1 MGKTK
6 TDQLFGSLDLLVLR
20 VLDSGERLH
29 GYAIT
34 ERIRACSDALRVEEG
49 SLYPALH
56 RMDEARWVS
65 SEWGISDNNR
75 RAKFYRLTKAG
86 PKQLDAAVTQWAQA
100 ADIVARFVALKGQK
114 A

>member
-1 MGKTK
+1 MGNTK

-20 VLDSGERLH
+20 VLGSGERLH

-56 RMDEARWVS
+56 RMDEARWVD

-75 RAKFYRLTKAG
+75 RARYYRITKTGRRRLAE
-86 PKQLDAAVTQWAQA
+86 LERQWATHVDA
-100 ADIVARFVALKGQK
+100 VKRVLKH

>member
-6 TDQLFGSLDLLVLR
+6 SDHLLGSLDLLVLR
-20 VLDSGERLH
+20 VLSVEERLH

-34 ERIRACSDALRVEEG
+34 ERIQQASADALYVEEG

-56 RMDEARWVS
+56 RMDEAGWVN
-65 SEWGISDNNR
+65 SEWGASDNNR
-75 RAKFYRLTKAG
+75 RARYYRITKTGRRRLTELELNWVKHV
-86 PKQLDAAVTQWAQA
+86 DAVKR
-100 ADIVARFVALKGQK
+100 VLKL